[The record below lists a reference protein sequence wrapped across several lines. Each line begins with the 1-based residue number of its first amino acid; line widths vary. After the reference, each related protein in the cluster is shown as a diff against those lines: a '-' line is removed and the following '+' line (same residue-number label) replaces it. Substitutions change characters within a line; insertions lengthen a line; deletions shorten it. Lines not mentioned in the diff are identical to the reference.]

1 MENEKVNKNIS
12 FDGTKNRYWI
22 QKLKDP
28 NENLKPKNKKQIK
41 SFHESIVSKINGYK
55 QQDILRKQLDL
66 STFIDY
72 EYVHNLLQDSHFK
85 CFYCQNDVLIEYDIV
100 REMKQWSLD
109 RKDNTIGHSKT
120 NVVLACLECN
130 LKRKNKNMN
139 SFLFTKQLS
148 IKQDF
153 GDGEK
158 DDRDGKKDYNGEK
171 DNDGEK
177 DLSEKDND
185 GEKDVRDGD
194 KDNDNKKVIFKYY

>member
-1 MENEKVNKNIS
+1 MDKEEKENKNIS
-12 FDGTKNRYWI
+12 IDGTKNRYWI

-41 SFHESIVSKINGYK
+41 SFHETIVSKINGYK

-72 EYVHNLLQDSHFK
+72 EYVQDLLQTSHFK

-109 RKDNTIGHSKT
+109 RKDNSIGHSKT

-153 GDGEK
+153 GNDGDK
-158 DDRDGKKDYNGEK
+158 DNFGDK
-171 DNDGEK
+171 DNDGDK

-185 GEKDVRDGD
+185 GD
-194 KDNDNKKVIFKYY
+194 KDNDNRKVIFKYY

>member
-1 MENEKVNKNIS
+1 MEKEEIKKNIS
-12 FDGTKNRYWI
+12 IDGTKNRYWI

-41 SFHESIVSKINGYK
+41 SFHETIVSKINGYK

-72 EYVHNLLQDSHFK
+72 EYVQDLLQHSHFK

-109 RKDNTIGHSKT
+109 RKDNSIGHSKT

-153 GDGEK
+153 GDDGDK
-158 DDRDGKKDYNGEK
+158 DGNGDKDFGKKDNFGDKDLSEKDGNGEK
-171 DNDGEK
+171 DND
-177 DLSEKDND
+177 N
-185 GEKDVRDGD
+185 R
-194 KDNDNKKVIFKYY
+194 KVIFKYY